1 MRTIGIDSRFDRVEK
16 NQDDEDDKA
25 VDEDPSFIGQEIA
38 AHDDA
43 FYTHDRSEDTTAA
56 IRFMLSTIVDERFA
70 TQDDVES
77 GLVKSTVNKDGSPVL
92 IPNKRGILGFSSY
105 LSRSEVNNKLL
116 INCYDCTSAEEL
128 LATLEKLSKTDAMF
142 YRIYKKMY
150 ALMHDSLKKYNNGT
164 YVIYDGDGN
173 KLPEGSYAQ
182 MVFISLT

>member
-1 MRTIGIDSRFDRVEK
+1 
-16 NQDDEDDKA
+16 
-25 VDEDPSFIGQEIA
+25 
-38 AHDDA
+38 
-43 FYTHDRSEDTTAA
+43 
-56 IRFMLSTIVDERFA
+56 MLSTIVDERFA

-142 YRIYKKMY
+142 YRIYKKC
-150 ALMHDSLKKYNNGT
+150 MH
-164 YVIYDGDGN
+164 
-173 KLPEGSYAQ
+173 
-182 MVFISLT
+182 